1 MASHPTV
8 VPNTFLGTGQRG
20 DLETRPRERWEPA
33 AIGLL
38 LLQPVLFFWR
48 VVVNPRAH
56 IPYDLE
62 YFHLPLISFVAQSI
76 RRGIAPLWDPYFY
89 GGMPIHADPSAQLFY
104 PLTWLVILAG
114 GHGQSVYY
122 WVELLVPLHMML
134 AGLFAFWLL
143 KRMGLRAPAAF
154 FGATVYQLGGY
165 FASQTQHLSAISAAA
180 WLPLAI
186 LAVFENRDRVR
197 ARWIAI
203 LGLAVAMSI
212 LAGFAAATFVITIS
226 VGLTMLGL
234 LAVGEASWRVIPA
247 TAAGFLL
254 GALIG
259 TVELIP
265 LWHLTQVS
273 IASERG
279 RLFLDGG
286 GLPFESLVSLVIPD
300 YYHIFDLGTA
310 YRLPYN
316 FTMLYVYCGIA
327 TPALLAMAA
336 WFGKARER
344 AFFILTVLSAFWMLG
359 GHTPVYLFFFRLLL
373 MLVRGALYSEQALMA
388 FCFFAGVTAGMA
400 LHRLGKRAPAAILWI
415 VALGT
420 SFDLIR
426 TGSNRPMNSADGG
439 YKEESPGNQLGGSAD
454 LVTQLR
460 ALVNHTS
467 PPSRID
473 YLDNTALAPITSAE
487 IFGLPTVDG
496 NNPFMLR
503 RMQSLRPLF
512 SSGEWWERRLP
523 VNRPGSPLLAMLN
536 TEWLLA
542 GKPLPAEQVRAAG
555 LEEPDPVQQARLS
568 GYFAYRIPNAL
579 PRFFL
584 VSRIRRSPDEATT
597 FRLLAQPDFHPA
609 EEAIVE
615 NIPADR
621 SGLAMG
627 PVTVEAYT
635 PNRIRLAVATS
646 APAYLATSEAMYT
659 GWEARVNGKPQ
670 PLLLTNGAFRGL
682 NLPSGASEIVME
694 YHPPLLG
701 WYFFFSGALAL
712 GAVVVAGAPWRER
725 LRTAAVLIRVPIGL
739 VRRPPRLV
747 RDFVGTVERNRVTLA
762 SLALFVPTIT
772 LFYWKILLTNQFS
785 LLTESE
791 GVNQAYSWLRFWVN
805 SIRHGELPLWD
816 PFAFAGHSFIGEMQT
831 AAFYPLHLFLALFPL
846 NRHGMISPALYHIWW
861 AGAHLLGACFLFL
874 LARELGLSRFAA
886 FTAGICFSLGGF
898 VARLGWPDM
907 LESSI
912 WLPLIFLFLLRALRG
927 PDNRQLLREA
937 SFGGLALG
945 MSILAG
951 GFHVVIMQALVV
963 VSAACFYGAGG
974 AIVDSPS
981 RRWRKAGLAAGT
993 FAIVGL
999 LAGAIQLIPSMEY
1012 SARAIRFL
1020 GADGGLPANDKIPYQ
1035 FLSDS
1040 LSPHGI
1046 VALLLPT
1053 AFNGNIGFREVIN
1066 PYMGVFPLLLAVIG
1080 IRRNWA
1086 HPWVR
1091 YLTGLAVAAL
1101 LYSFGPFS
1109 WLNGVLYAIVP
1120 KLWMAREAPRIL
1132 YLLDFA
1138 LALAAAFGIETL
1150 FTQGK
1155 QASWALLN
1163 QILFALVIACAA
1175 CLLVPAIF
1183 GKPEISPWIGLSI
1196 VLIFCSYGL
1205 FRWIL
1210 HGNRRP
1216 FAKVL
1221 VVGLILFDLSA
1232 FDWTALNIMD
1242 VRKNGV
1248 DHLQR
1253 NLSLEGVN
1261 RFLDAQRKPQA
1272 APFRVQVD
1280 AVDRKPNIGDLFGI
1294 QSPDGGAVTLPADYT
1309 GIAGNR
1315 DLLNV
1320 RYVVKPASAQDPG
1333 PVYRDSAWKVYEN
1346 PGALPRAWL
1355 VHELVVSAPAGPPAY
1370 DASSTALLNGGINET
1385 IEPAVHPE
1393 QEGVVFSSYRAQRLE
1408 LTVRAQS
1415 RAMLVLS
1422 ETFYPGW
1429 RATVNGASQRIY
1441 KVDGDLRGVVVPRGD
1456 STIVLE
1462 YRPLSVYAGAL
1473 LTILACAAAVA
1484 FTRIAR
1490 SAKEVS

>member
-1 MASHPTV
+1 MAPEVDS
-8 VPNTFLGTGQRG
+8 
-20 DLETRPRERWEPA
+20 EARPRDPWQPFA
-33 AIGLL
+33 LGLL

-62 YFHLPLISFVAQSI
+62 FFHLPLISFVAQSI
-76 RRGIAPLWDPYFY
+76 HRGIPPLWDPYFY
-89 GGMPIHADPSAQLFY
+89 GGVPIHADPQAQLFY
-104 PLTWLVILAG
+104 PFTWLAILAA
-114 GHGQSVYY
+114 GHGQSLYY
-122 WVELLVPLHMML
+122 WVELLVPLHMIL
-134 AGLFAFWLL
+134 AGVFSFWLL
-143 KRMGLRAPAAF
+143 RRIGLRTPAAF
-154 FGATVYQLGGY
+154 LGATVYQLGGY
-165 FASQTQHLSAISAAA
+165 FASQAQHLGAICCAA

-186 LAVFENRDRVR
+186 LAVFENRNRVR
-197 ARWIAI
+197 ARWVAI
-203 LGLAVAMSI
+203 LALAVGMSI
-212 LAGFAAATFVITIS
+212 LAGFVATTLVVAVS
-226 VGLTMLGL
+226 VGLAMMALFAL
-234 LAVGEASWRVIPA
+234 REASWRVIPA

-254 GALIG
+254 GTLIS
-259 TVELIP
+259 TVAFVP
-265 LWHLTQVS
+265 LWHLSQVS
-273 IASERG
+273 IASQRG
-279 RLFLDGG
+279 TWLLSGG
-286 GLPFESLVSLVIPD
+286 GLPLESLVSLVMPD
-300 YYHIFDLGTA
+300 YYHIFEAEQALK
-310 YRLPYN
+310 LPYN
-316 FTMLYVYCGIA
+316 FTFLYVYCGIA
-327 TPALLAMAA
+327 TLPLLAMAA
-336 WFGKARER
+336 VFGKARER
-344 AFFILTVLSAFWMLG
+344 VFLILTFLSALWMLG
-359 GHTPVYLFFFRLLL
+359 EHTSVYPFIFTRLPA
-373 MLVRGALYSEQALMA
+373 LVRGALYAEYALMA
-388 FCFFAGVTAGMA
+388 FCFFGGVTAAMA
-400 LHRLGKRAPAAILWI
+400 LHRLGNRAPAAILWI

-420 SFDLIR
+420 SVDLIHA
-426 TGSNRPMNSADGG
+426 GSNRPMNSNDGS
-439 YKEESPGNQLGGSAD
+439 YKQENPGNQIGGSTG
-454 LVTQLR
+454 LVSQLR

-473 YLDNTALAPITSAE
+473 YLDDSAFGPISASE
-487 IFGLPTVDG
+487 IFGLPTTDG
-496 NNPFMLR
+496 TNPFMLLR
-503 RMQSLRPLF
+503 IRSLRRLF
-512 SSGEWWERRLP
+512 CGGEWWERKLP

-555 LEEPDPVQQARLS
+555 LEEPGPVEQARLS

-584 VSRIRRSPDEATT
+584 VSRIRRSPGEAAT
-597 FRLLAQPDFHPA
+597 FRLLARPDFHPA

-621 SGLAMG
+621 SGLAVA
-627 PVTVEAYT
+627 PVKVEAYS
-635 PNRIRLAVATS
+635 PNRVQLTVATNG
-646 APAYLATSEAMYT
+646 PAYLATSEAMYL

-682 NLPSGASEIVME
+682 HLPAGASEIVIE

-701 WYFFFSGALAL
+701 WYLFFSSALAL
-712 GAVVVAGAPWRER
+712 AAIVVAGAPWSER
-725 LRTAAVLIRVPIGL
+725 LRAGVALVSVPVGM
-739 VRRPPRLV
+739 VRRPPRAI
-747 RDFVGTVERNRVTLA
+747 RDFVRTIERNRVTLA
-762 SLALFVPTIT
+762 SLALFVPTIV

-816 PFAFAGHSFIGEMQT
+816 PYTFGGHSFIGEMQT
-831 AAFYPLHLFLALFPL
+831 AAFYPLHLVLALFPL
-846 NRHGMISPALYHIWW
+846 NRHSMISPALYNAWW
-861 AGAHLLGACFLFL
+861 TGAHLLAACFLFL
-874 LARELGLSRFAA
+874 LVREFGLSRFAA

-898 VARLGWPDM
+898 VAHIGWPHM

-912 WLPLIFLFLLRALRG
+912 WLPLIFLFLLRALRA
-927 PDNRQLLREA
+927 PDHRLLLREA

-945 MSILAG
+945 MPILAG
-951 GFHVVIMQALVV
+951 GFHVVILQVLVI

-974 AIVDSPS
+974 LHADSPAQ
-981 RRWRKAGLAAGT
+981 RWRKAGLAAGT
-993 FAIVGL
+993 LVITGL
-999 LAGAIQLIPSMEY
+999 LAGAIQLLPSMEY

-1020 GADGGLPANDKIPYQ
+1020 GTDGGLPASDKIPYQ

-1046 VALLLPT
+1046 IALLLPN
-1053 AFNGNIGFREVIN
+1053 AFNGNLGFREVIN

-1091 YLTGLAVAAL
+1091 YLAGLAVAAV

-1138 LALAAAFGIETL
+1138 LAILAAFGMETL
-1150 FTQGK
+1150 FA
-1155 QASWALLN
+1155 QAKEVSWPRLN

-1210 HGNRRP
+1210 HGNRGH

-1232 FDWTALNIMD
+1232 FDWTAVNIMN
-1242 VRKNGV
+1242 VQKNGV

-1253 NLSLEGVN
+1253 NLSLKGVN
-1261 RFLDAQRKPQA
+1261 RFLDAQPKPQG
-1272 APFRVQVD
+1272 APFRVQVEAD
-1280 AVDRKPNIGDLFGI
+1280 PKPNIGDLFGI
-1294 QSPDGGAVTLPADYT
+1294 QSPDGGGVTLPADYT
-1309 GIAGNR
+1309 GISFKR

-1320 RYVVKPASAQDPG
+1320 RYIVKPASAQDPG
-1333 PVYRDSAWKVYEN
+1333 PVYRDSAWKIYEN
-1346 PGALPRAWL
+1346 PGAQPRAWL
-1355 VHELVVSAPAGPPAY
+1355 VHEIVVSGDGAPPAY
-1370 DASSTALLNGGINET
+1370 DVSRTALVNGQIKET

-1393 QEGVVFSSYRAQRLE
+1393 QEGVVFSKYEAQRLE

-1415 RAMLVLS
+1415 QAMLVLS

-1429 RATVNGASQRIY
+1429 RATVNGASQTIY
-1441 KVDGDLRGVVVPRGD
+1441 KVDGDLRGIIVPRGD
-1456 STIVLE
+1456 STIVVE
-1462 YRPLSVYAGAL
+1462 YRPLSVYAGAVLTL
-1473 LTILACAAAVA
+1473 LAFAAT
-1484 FTRIAR
+1484 FLRSPAR
-1490 SAKEVS
+1490 KR